1 MDDNTPGVIALLILM
16 LTFYLVPTFIAY
28 RRGHHYRHV
37 IFGLNVIGGIT
48 GIGWA
53 VAMIWALWPSDKSLA
68 DPVLG
73 NVTGKGFRNSGDT
86 MGAVAFG
93 QSRGYTHE
101 QEAYERSIA
110 QPLVERDS
118 SRR

>member
-1 MDDNTPGVIALLILM
+1 MDDNNLGVIALLILL
-16 LTFYLVPTFIAY
+16 LTFYLVPTFVAY

-73 NVTGKGFRNSGDT
+73 NVTGKGYRNSGDT
-86 MGAVAFG
+86 MGAVAYG
-93 QSRGYTHE
+93 QSRGYQEE
-101 QEAYERSIA
+101 QAAYERSRS
-110 QPLVERDS
+110 QG
-118 SRR
+118 SRGLID